1 MISEWMPNGNA
12 RLYARKL
19 RELKNFGKGK
29 DADCV
34 KIVRRSRMTLVF
46 SPLICIYHFFFSGAF
61 PQFRVKDSPNS
72 NVHRSLDVTEGLV
85 YLHSQAIIHG
95 GLKAVSGRAPR
106 L

>member
-12 RLYARKL
+12 RLYAREL
-19 RELKNFGKGK
+19 RELKDFGRGN

-34 KIVRRSRMTLVF
+34 KIVRRSHMTLAF
-46 SPLICIYHFFFSGAF
+46 SPMHLHFFLSGAF